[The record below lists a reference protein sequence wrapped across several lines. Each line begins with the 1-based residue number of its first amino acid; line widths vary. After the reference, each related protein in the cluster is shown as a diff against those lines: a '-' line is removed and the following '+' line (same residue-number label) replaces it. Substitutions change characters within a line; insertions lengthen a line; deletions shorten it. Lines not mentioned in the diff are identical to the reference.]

1 MTCGPV
7 SDHDYDCSADS
18 TFLFCR
24 KCGDVRHVAT
34 LRAEPPNR
42 PTATLGF
49 IDDDDLLRHV
59 VEMIDRDEYRFHLSL
74 EERVHWRDFIAI
86 DHERQPGPCKLTAMT
101 LDGRPGLY
109 LQLLS
114 AETDSD

>member
-59 VEMIDRDEYRFHLSL
+59 VEMIDRDEYRFH
-74 EERVHWRDFIAI
+74 IAI

>member
-1 MTCGPV
+1 
-7 SDHDYDCSADS
+7 
-18 TFLFCR
+18 
-24 KCGDVRHVAT
+24 
-34 LRAEPPNR
+34 
-42 PTATLGF
+42 
-49 IDDDDLLRHV
+49 
-59 VEMIDRDEYRFHLSL
+59 MIDRDEYRFH
-74 EERVHWRDFIAI
+74 IAI